1 MTAASATRCIRQVA
15 LIGTW
20 VGMAMGIAFAE
31 TPRLKLS
38 THELPPYSSQAQ
50 GFPTGMAVEVVQCAA
65 ARMPFQLTLEFVPWA
80 RAQKHAQEGQSD
92 GFFAASQSE
101 ARDAYALRSVVMA
114 PQEWRWYSLRS
125 NPLQPNHPDFK
136 PKARVSSFLGANMQT
151 WLQEQGYVAQS
162 PPTQSVALLGMLMAQ
177 RIDAILANHLVM
189 EQLLQSHPRRAEV
202 NSHLALDKPLG
213 IYITHRYLAT
223 QAPDFMAR
231 FNGALK
237 ACLPK
242 RSGLPTR

>member
-1 MTAASATRCIRQVA
+1 MRCIRR
-15 LIGTW
+15 ITW
-20 VGMAMGIAFAE
+20 AGFWTGMAAGLALAE

-50 GFPTGMAVEVVQCAA
+50 GSPSGMAVDVVNCAA
-65 ARMPFQLTLEFVPWA
+65 ARMPFQLELEFVPWA

-101 ARDAYALRSVVMA
+101 TRDAYALRSVVIA

-125 NPLQPNHPDFK
+125 NPLQPGSPDFK
-136 PKARVSSFLGANMQT
+136 VKARVSSFLGANMQA
-151 WLQEQGYVAQS
+151 WLEEQGYVPQS
-162 PPTQSVALLGMLMAQ
+162 PPTQSVALLGMLMAK

-202 NSHLALDKPLG
+202 SSYLALDKPLAV
-213 IYITHRYLAT
+213 YISHRYLAT

-242 RSGLPTR
+242 RLSLPTR